1 MSPGSLVFT
10 GDRKMEESHITI
22 IQYNESTFREKTV
35 ATIDDLALELDEP
48 GWRTW
53 INIDGIHD
61 EKTIEKA
68 GIIFG
73 LHRLTLE
80 DILTVGQRAKID
92 EHSDYLYAVLK
103 MFTITK
109 DSHNIEDEQIS
120 FILKENL
127 LITFQERT
135 GDVFEHVRN
144 RIKEAKGNVVRKK
157 CDYLLYALI
166 DSVVDHYFLILEN
179 LGEKIDEEENRIFE
193 QSDDSNIKS
202 LYDLKREILYLRRSV
217 YPIRELVSA
226 LEKADDNRIA
236 PENKIFIRDLYD
248 HTIQIIENIEVL
260 RDMISSITDLHM
272 NNLSYKMNT
281 VMKVL
286 TIIATIFIPL
296 TFIVGIYGMNFE
308 NMPELTWKYGYH
320 GVMILMLALA
330 LLMVYFFRKKKWL

>member
-1 MSPGSLVFT
+1 MAPGSLVFT

-35 ATIDDLALELDEP
+35 ATLDDLALELDEP

-92 EHSDYLYAVLK
+92 EHADYLYAVLK
-103 MFTITK
+103 MFTIAK